1 MSNYTLEE
9 ARKQRD
15 SYFAAMNKA
24 WKSNDYEVSA
34 ELGIEYQ
41 AWVDR
46 VIAMEQTTL
55 TATES
60 ADEMGPA
67 QSDPR

>member
-15 SYFAAMNKA
+15 SYLAAMNKA
-24 WKSNDYEVSA
+24 GERGDYEVSA

-46 VIAMEQTTL
+46 VIAMEQTTP

-60 ADEMGPA
+60 ADKSGSA
-67 QSDPR
+67 QGDPR